1 LVVLFYSHFS
11 GTFLA
16 GTSGAFVKKTRRS
29 AVDHPMPAENIQDA
43 STEPCKSL
51 CLILELAMFF
61 NDVLECGKVGDDRLP
76 TAEISIIRAR
86 IPP

>member
-1 LVVLFYSHFS
+1 
-11 GTFLA
+11 
-16 GTSGAFVKKTRRS
+16 
-29 AVDHPMPAENIQDA
+29 MPAENIQDA
-43 STEPCKSL
+43 SKEPCKSL